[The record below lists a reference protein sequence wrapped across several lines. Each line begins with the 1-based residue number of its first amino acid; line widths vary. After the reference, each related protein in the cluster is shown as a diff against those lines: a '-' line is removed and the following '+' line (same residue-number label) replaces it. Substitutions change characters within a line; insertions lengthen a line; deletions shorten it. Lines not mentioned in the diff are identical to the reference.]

1 MLVYARTVPV
11 SLHTTTF
18 RHALGALRTPAKS
31 GTLGLRILA
40 LRTSK
45 ADTCV
50 ELRPGKEEID
60 PCGTRMDEKMAS
72 MQLSAFATRKAK
84 LDTSLQ
90 ARVDPGAWHRVRAS
104 LE

>member
-50 ELRPGKEEID
+50 GLRPGKEEID
-60 PCGTRMDEKMAS
+60 PCGTRVDEEWQVCS
-72 MQLSAFATRKAK
+72 CQLLRREKQSLTHLYKRGWTRG
-84 LDTSLQ
+84 
-90 ARVDPGAWHRVRAS
+90 PGTG
-104 LE
+104 